1 MEPGESVN
9 QTKGESDCEIEMNKN
24 TGHSANRPVVFVEEK
39 DNEMTRKINVICVRK
54 KMEMKSLQNVTL
66 WNYQQSMVVT
76 SGKLC
81 QKK

>member
-1 MEPGESVN
+1 MEPGERVN

-24 TGHSANRPVVFVEEK
+24 TGHSANRPVVFMEEK